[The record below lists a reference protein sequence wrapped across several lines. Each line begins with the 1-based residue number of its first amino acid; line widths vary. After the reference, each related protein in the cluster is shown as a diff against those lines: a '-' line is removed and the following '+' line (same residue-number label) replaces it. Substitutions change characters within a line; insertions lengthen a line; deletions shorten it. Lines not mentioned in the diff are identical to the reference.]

1 MKDTFHTINPIIRI
15 KETELLTQETFE
27 ALIQAN
33 SFDEIQR
40 LLKNT
45 SYGKYLDVNFQFHFE
60 NILEKSMIDTYQELL
75 DIVSKPDIIWL
86 YTMKY
91 TFHNLKVL
99 TKAEKLGQNYD
110 HLFIPDGFYSLE
122 DIKSAVQTGISGI
135 LPTSILRSIQDVED
149 YFTESAIIQGI
160 DVIYDRRY
168 LKEQR
173 RLAESLN
180 DPVLLEAVLSFIDFS
195 NIVTMARCL
204 LQNRTVGFMSTILS
218 EAGAIKKEELLS
230 YSDASMDTFIKFL
243 KQSYLG
249 DAMTPALKEDTLD
262 FLQMDLIQENAQ
274 TNYFQSAQ
282 TKAFGPLPLVAFMNA
297 KEVERTNLR
306 VLIIGKRSGF
316 TNQQIFE
323 RMRLV

>member
-1 MKDTFHTINPIIRI
+1 MKDTFHTVNPIIRI
-15 KETELLTQETFE
+15 KENELLTEETFE
-27 ALIQAN
+27 AMIQAN
-33 SFDEIQR
+33 SFEEIQT

-45 SYGKYLDVNFQFHFE
+45 IYEKYLTDNFQFRFE
-60 NILEKSMIDTYQELL
+60 SILEKTMTETYQELL
-75 DIVSKPDIIWL
+75 DIVSNPDIIWL

-110 HLFIPDGFYSLE
+110 YLFIPDGFYSLV
-122 DIKSAVQTGISGI
+122 DVKSAVQTGVSGV
-135 LPTSILRSIQDVED
+135 LPATVLKAIQDVED
-149 YFTESAIIQGI
+149 YFTESSIIQGI

-173 RLAESLN
+173 RLAETIK
-180 DPVLLEAVLSFIDFS
+180 DPVLLEAVLLSIDFS

-204 LQNRTVGFMSTILS
+204 LQNRTVGFMSTVLS